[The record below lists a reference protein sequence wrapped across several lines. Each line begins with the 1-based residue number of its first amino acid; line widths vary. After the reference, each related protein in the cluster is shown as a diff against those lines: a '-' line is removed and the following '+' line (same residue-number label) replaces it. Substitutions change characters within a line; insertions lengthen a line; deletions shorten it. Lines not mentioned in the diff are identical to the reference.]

1 MSDFPPL
8 RVAGEL
14 SAVGVITTTI
24 LGILPPMVAVIAFV
38 WYIIQITESKT
49 IQRKIRAYRLRRL
62 VRLRAKSVA
71 LELAIRNHNFDLR
84 GLDEANQVHLAATEK
99 SAVLTH
105 ETLVE
110 EQREAERRRLEESLF
125 GLLPLGST
133 GPAD

>member
-24 LGILPPMVAVIAFV
+24 LGILPPMVALIAFI
-38 WYIIQITESKT
+38 WYVIQITESKT
-49 IQRKIRAYRLRRL
+49 IQRKIRACRLRRL
-62 VRLRAKSVA
+62 VRLRAKAVA

-84 GLDEANQVHLAATEK
+84 GLDEANQVHLAAAEK

-105 ETLVE
+105 ETLIE
-110 EQREAERRRLEESLF
+110 EQKEIERKRLEETLFSLQ
-125 GLLPLGST
+125 PPGST
-133 GPAD
+133 GPAG